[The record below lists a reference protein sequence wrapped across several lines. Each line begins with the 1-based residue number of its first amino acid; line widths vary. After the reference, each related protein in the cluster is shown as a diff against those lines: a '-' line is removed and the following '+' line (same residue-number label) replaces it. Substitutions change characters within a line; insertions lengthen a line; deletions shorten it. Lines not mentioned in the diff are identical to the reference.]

1 MKWNLNAFFS
11 LSFIILAIVGIV
23 AGSSA
28 ATIWGCLITAHVY
41 LLYQDLDELKSLV
54 RENR

>member
-23 AGSSA
+23 AGLSA